1 MGSSH
6 TSILKEAIS
15 EIDAKIIAKIL
26 FREPEVLTVFKHKPD
41 SMGFIID
48 NLYVAYGIPPY
59 FDRDLREGRIGL
71 DTIIWSPV
79 AINDSGDVVEWHF
92 TLRALLRARKLNFA
106 GTSWR
111 VAGLRIEV
119 LESVF

>member
-59 FDRDLREGRIGL
+59 FDRDL
-71 DTIIWSPV
+71 
-79 AINDSGDVVEWHF
+79 HF